1 MNIFKKLQIASLK
14 VLLNTVGQL
23 SDGIS
28 LATREGFTSGKM
40 LDYIYKNKPQGK
52 LFIGK
57 LMDKMYLEHPGWQD
71 IRVRKNNLVE
81 NIDKAVR
88 LTLES
93 KQEAKICDVAS
104 GPALYILEI
113 LEKYK
118 SQPVCAEIRD
128 LDERWIKEAYAKA
141 QESNLKLEYKVANAL
156 EPADFM
162 FERKPDIFVA
172 SGFYDWFS
180 DDELVKKSMKLIY
193 DALPQ
198 GGYFAFTN
206 QAGHVDLTMTNA
218 VFKDFNNQQLN
229 MTTRGADVINAMLK
243 EIGFTVL
250 DVKMDKYGHYLNILA
265 LK

>member
-1 MNIFKKLQIASLK
+1 MNIFKELQIASLK
-14 VLLNTVGQL
+14 LLLNTVGQL

-118 SQPVCAEIRD
+118 SQPVSAEIRD

-156 EPADFM
+156 EQADFM

-193 DALPQ
+193 DALPA

-206 QAGHVDLTMTNA
+206 QAGHVDLTMTNT

-229 MTTRGADVINAMLK
+229 MTTRGAEVINAWLK